1 MNKFG
6 RKIAGL
12 VLAAGVALS
21 VFAGTSL
28 DAYAYTQTTGKVTS
42 DNVKVRESASTTAK
56 QVSSLKNGDSV
67 DIVDE
72 SKDASGYVW
81 YKIYVN
87 KNEFGYVRSDLISK
101 AGGSSSSSGTTSNSS
116 AASLPETAVTAV
128 EQKSATVITDSVN
141 VRGGAGTSY
150 DSVGK
155 VTKGDT
161 VTITGEA
168 TGTDNKTW
176 YKVTFGANSKE
187 GFIRSDLV
195 EISEAVAVE
204 VTEGGEA
211 PAEGSENAEVAEGGE
226 ATEEVSEESEESQQP
241 EVSQDQ
247 GDGKY
252 SLKYIAGDDGN
263 SVWYLYDN
271 EGGYRVVVDEL
282 IAAAQSA
289 EAVNKLRKQVGTFKK
304 VAIAL
309 GALSVVLLAAVLFL
323 VLKLRD
329 SLYYEEEEEEEYDRY
344 DNRRKPDNS
353 SARRPS
359 RDEDEEESERP
370 VRRTADR
377 DREVRPVRRENR
389 DVSEARP
396 TRRSVE
402 ERTVR
407 PSRRDPEDD
416 MDARPSRRAERNE
429 DDMDARPSRRTER
442 NEDEDVERP
451 SRRSMRDADDRPS
464 RRASEDRQ
472 SAPARE
478 EAPKR
483 RARNFIGDDDDFEFE
498 FLDLDD

>member
-1 MNKFG
+1 MNKLG

-87 KNEFGYVRSDLISK
+87 KNEFGYVRSDLVSK

-128 EQKSATVITDSVN
+128 EQKSATIITDSVN
-141 VRGGAGTSY
+141 VRSGAGTSY

-155 VTKGDT
+155 ATKGET

-176 YKVTFGANSKE
+176 YKVTFGANGKE
-187 GFIRSDLV
+187 GFVRSDLV

-211 PAEGSENAEVAEGGE
+211 PAEGGENAEVAEGGE
-226 ATEEVSEESEESQQP
+226 TTEEVSEESQQP
-241 EVSQDQ
+241 AVSQDQ

-370 VRRTADR
+370 VRRSADR

-429 DDMDARPSRRTER
+429 DV
-442 NEDEDVERP
+442 DVERP

-464 RRASEDRQ
+464 RRVSEDRQ
-472 SAPARE
+472 SASAKE

>member
-141 VRGGAGTSY
+141 VRSGAGTSY

-187 GFIRSDLV
+187 GFVRSDLV
-195 EISEAVAVE
+195 EISEAVAAE

-211 PAEGSENAEVAEGGE
+211 PAEGGENAEVAEGGE
-226 ATEEVSEESEESQQP
+226 ATEEVSEESQQP

-309 GALSVVLLAAVLFL
+309 GVLAVVLLAAVLFL

-344 DNRRKPDNS
+344 DNRRKFDNS

-389 DVSEARP
+389 DASEARP

-429 DDMDARPSRRTER
+429 D
-442 NEDEDVERP
+442 EDVERP

-472 SAPARE
+472 SASAKE

>member
-1 MNKFG
+1 MNMNKLG

-87 KNEFGYVRSDLISK
+87 KNEFGYVRSDLVSK

-128 EQKSATVITDSVN
+128 EQKSATIITDSVN
-141 VRGGAGTSY
+141 VRSGAGTSY

-155 VTKGDT
+155 ATKGET

-187 GFIRSDLV
+187 GFVRSDLV

-211 PAEGSENAEVAEGGE
+211 PAEGGENAEVAEGGE
-226 ATEEVSEESEESQQP
+226 ATEEVSVESQQP
-241 EVSQDQ
+241 AVSQDQ

-353 SARRPS
+353 PARRPS

-370 VRRTADR
+370 VRRSADR

-416 MDARPSRRAERNE
+416 MDARPSRR
-429 DDMDARPSRRTER
+429 TER
-442 NEDEDVERP
+442 NEDVDVERP

-464 RRASEDRQ
+464 RRVSEDRQ
-472 SAPARE
+472 SASAKE

>member
-1 MNKFG
+1 MNKLG

-187 GFIRSDLV
+187 GFVRSDLV
-195 EISEAVAVE
+195 EISEAVAAE

-211 PAEGSENAEVAEGGE
+211 PAEGGENAEVAEDGE
-226 ATEEVSEESEESQQP
+226 TTEEVSEESQQP

-309 GALSVVLLAAVLFL
+309 GVLAVVLLAAVLFL

-329 SLYYEEEEEEEYDRY
+329 SLYYEEDEEEEYDRY

-359 RDEDEEESERP
+359 RDEDEEEPVRP
-370 VRRTADR
+370 VRRSADR
-377 DREVRPVRRENR
+377 DREDRPARRENR

-429 DDMDARPSRRTER
+429 D
-442 NEDEDVERP
+442 EDVERP

-472 SAPARE
+472 SASAKE

>member
-1 MNKFG
+1 MNKLG

-87 KNEFGYVRSDLISK
+87 KNEFGYVRSDLVSK

-176 YKVTFGANSKE
+176 YKITFGANSKE
-187 GFIRSDLV
+187 GFVRSDLV

-211 PAEGSENAEVAEGGE
+211 PAEGGENAEVAEGGE
-226 ATEEVSEESEESQQP
+226 TTEEVSEESQQP
-241 EVSQDQ
+241 AVSQDQ

-304 VAIAL
+304 VAIGL
-309 GALSVVLLAAVLFL
+309 GVLSVVLLAAVLFL

-359 RDEDEEESERP
+359 RDEDEEEPVRP
-370 VRRTADR
+370 VRRSADR
-377 DREVRPVRRENR
+377 DREDRPARRENR
-389 DVSEARP
+389 EASEARP

-416 MDARPSRRAERNE
+416 MDSRPSRRAERI
-429 DDMDARPSRRTER
+429 A
-442 NEDEDVERP
+442 DEDVERP
-451 SRRSMRDADDRPS
+451 TRRSMRDADDRPS
-464 RRASEDRQ
+464 RRVSEDRQ
-472 SAPARE
+472 SASAKE

>member
-1 MNKFG
+1 MNKLG

-87 KNEFGYVRSDLISK
+87 KNEFGYVRSDLVSK

-141 VRGGAGTSY
+141 VRNGAGTSY

-187 GFIRSDLV
+187 GFVRSDLV
-195 EISEAVAVE
+195 EISEAVAAE

-211 PAEGSENAEVAEGGE
+211 PAEDSENAEVAEDGE
-226 ATEEVSEESEESQQP
+226 ATEEVSEESQQP
-241 EVSQDQ
+241 AVSQDQ

-309 GALSVVLLAAVLFL
+309 GVLAVALLAAVLFL

-344 DNRRKPDNS
+344 DKRRKPDNS

-429 DDMDARPSRRTER
+429 D
-442 NEDEDVERP
+442 EDVERP
-451 SRRSMRDADDRPS
+451 TRRSMRDADDRPS

-472 SAPARE
+472 SASAKE

-483 RARNFIGDDDDFEFE
+483 RTRNFIGDDDDFEFE

>member
-1 MNKFG
+1 MNKLG

-87 KNEFGYVRSDLISK
+87 KNEFGYVRSDLVSK
-101 AGGSSSSSGTTSNSS
+101 AGGSSSSNTSSNSS

-128 EQKSATVITDSVN
+128 EQKSATITTDSVN

-155 VTKGDT
+155 VTKGET

-168 TGTDNKTW
+168 TGTDNKKW

-187 GFIRSDLV
+187 GFIRSDLLEV
-195 EISEAVAVE
+195 SDAVAVE

-211 PAEGSENAEVAEGGE
+211 PAEGGENAEATEGGE
-226 ATEEVSEESEESQQP
+226 ATEEVSEESQQP
-241 EVSQDQ
+241 AVSQDQ

-252 SLKYIAGDDGN
+252 SLKYITGDDGN

-329 SLYYEEEEEEEYDRY
+329 SLYYEDEEEEEYDRY
-344 DNRRKPDNS
+344 DNRRRPDTS
-353 SARRPS
+353 SSRRPS
-359 RDEDEEESERP
+359 RDENEEDNERP
-370 VRRTADR
+370 LRRPADR
-377 DREVRPVRRENR
+377 DREERPLRRESR
-389 DVSEARP
+389 DASEARP
-396 TRRSVE
+396 TRRPVE

-416 MDARPSRRAERNE
+416 MDVRPSRRPERN
-429 DDMDARPSRRTER
+429 A
-442 NEDEDVERP
+442 DEDVERP
-451 SRRSMRDADDRPS
+451 TRRSMRDADDRPS
-464 RRASEDRQ
+464 RRTSEDRQ
-472 SAPARE
+472 SASSRE

>member
-1 MNKFG
+1 
-6 RKIAGL
+6 

-87 KNEFGYVRSDLISK
+87 KNEFGYVRSDLVSK

-187 GFIRSDLV
+187 GFVRSDLV
-195 EISEAVAVE
+195 EISEAVAAE

-211 PAEGSENAEVAEGGE
+211 PAEGGENAEVAEGGE
-226 ATEEVSEESEESQQP
+226 ATEEVSEESQQP
-241 EVSQDQ
+241 AVSQDQ

-304 VAIAL
+304 VAIGL
-309 GALSVVLLAAVLFL
+309 GVLAVALLAAVLFL

-353 SARRPS
+353 SARRPL
-359 RDEDEEESERP
+359 RNEDEEESERP
-370 VRRTADR
+370 VRRSADR
-377 DREVRPVRRENR
+377 DREDRPVRRENR
-389 DVSEARP
+389 DASEARP
-396 TRRSVE
+396 TRRPVE

-416 MDARPSRRAERNE
+416 IDVRPSRRAERI
-429 DDMDARPSRRTER
+429 A
-442 NEDEDVERP
+442 DEDVERP
-451 SRRSMRDADDRPS
+451 TRRSMRDADDRPS
-464 RRASEDRQ
+464 RRVPEDRQ
-472 SAPARE
+472 SASAKE

>member
-1 MNKFG
+1 MNKLG

-87 KNEFGYVRSDLISK
+87 KNEFGYVRSDLVSK

-128 EQKSATVITDSVN
+128 EQKSATIITDSVN
-141 VRGGAGTSY
+141 VRSGAGTSY

-155 VTKGDT
+155 ATKGET

-187 GFIRSDLV
+187 GFVRSDLV

-211 PAEGSENAEVAEGGE
+211 PAEGGENAEVAEGGE
-226 ATEEVSEESEESQQP
+226 ATEEVSVESQQP
-241 EVSQDQ
+241 AVSQDQ

-353 SARRPS
+353 PARRPS

-370 VRRTADR
+370 VRRSADR

-416 MDARPSRRAERNE
+416 MDARPSRR
-429 DDMDARPSRRTER
+429 TER
-442 NEDEDVERP
+442 NEDVDVERP

-464 RRASEDRQ
+464 RRVSEDRQ
-472 SAPARE
+472 SASAKE

>member
-1 MNKFG
+1 MNKLG

-87 KNEFGYVRSDLISK
+87 KNEFGYVRSDLVSK

-128 EQKSATVITDSVN
+128 EQKSATIITDSVN
-141 VRGGAGTSY
+141 VRSGAGTSY

-155 VTKGDT
+155 ATKGET

-187 GFIRSDLV
+187 GFVRSDLV

-211 PAEGSENAEVAEGGE
+211 PAEGGENAEVSEGGE
-226 ATEEVSEESEESQQP
+226 ATEEVSEESQQP
-241 EVSQDQ
+241 AVSQDQ

-370 VRRTADR
+370 VRRSADR

-416 MDARPSRRAERNE
+416 MDARPSRR
-429 DDMDARPSRRTER
+429 TER
-442 NEDEDVERP
+442 NEDVDVERP

-464 RRASEDRQ
+464 RRVSEDRQ
-472 SAPARE
+472 SASAKE

>member
-1 MNKFG
+1 MNKLG

-87 KNEFGYVRSDLISK
+87 KNEFGYVRSDLVSK

-187 GFIRSDLV
+187 GFVRSDLV
-195 EISEAVAVE
+195 EISEAVAAE

-211 PAEGSENAEVAEGGE
+211 PAEGGENAEVAEGGE
-226 ATEEVSEESEESQQP
+226 ATEEVSEESQQP
-241 EVSQDQ
+241 AVSQDQ

-304 VAIAL
+304 VAIGL
-309 GALSVVLLAAVLFL
+309 GVLAVALLAAVLFL

-353 SARRPS
+353 SARRPL
-359 RDEDEEESERP
+359 RNEDEEESERP
-370 VRRTADR
+370 VRRSADR
-377 DREVRPVRRENR
+377 DREDRPVRRENR
-389 DVSEARP
+389 DASEARP
-396 TRRSVE
+396 TRRPVE

-416 MDARPSRRAERNE
+416 IDVRPSRRAERI
-429 DDMDARPSRRTER
+429 A
-442 NEDEDVERP
+442 DEDVERP
-451 SRRSMRDADDRPS
+451 TRRSMRDADDRPS
-464 RRASEDRQ
+464 RRVPEDRQ
-472 SAPARE
+472 SASAKE

>member
-1 MNKFG
+1 MNKLG

-87 KNEFGYVRSDLISK
+87 KNEFGYVRSDLVSK

-128 EQKSATVITDSVN
+128 EQKSATIITDSVN
-141 VRGGAGTSY
+141 VRSGAGTSY

-187 GFIRSDLV
+187 GFVRSDLV

-211 PAEGSENAEVAEGGE
+211 PAEGGENAEVAEGGE
-226 ATEEVSEESEESQQP
+226 ATEEVSEESQQP
-241 EVSQDQ
+241 AVSQDQ

-252 SLKYIAGDDGN
+252 SLKYITGDDGN

-309 GALSVVLLAAVLFL
+309 GVLAVALLAAVLFL

-359 RDEDEEESERP
+359 RDEDEEEPVRP
-370 VRRTADR
+370 VRRSADR
-377 DREVRPVRRENR
+377 DREDRPARRENR
-389 DVSEARP
+389 DASEARP

-416 MDARPSRRAERNE
+416 IDVRPSRRAERI
-429 DDMDARPSRRTER
+429 A
-442 NEDEDVERP
+442 DEDVERP
-451 SRRSMRDADDRPS
+451 TRRSMRDADDRPS
-464 RRASEDRQ
+464 RRVSEDRQ
-472 SAPARE
+472 SASAKE

-483 RARNFIGDDDDFEFE
+483 RARNFVGDDDDFEFE